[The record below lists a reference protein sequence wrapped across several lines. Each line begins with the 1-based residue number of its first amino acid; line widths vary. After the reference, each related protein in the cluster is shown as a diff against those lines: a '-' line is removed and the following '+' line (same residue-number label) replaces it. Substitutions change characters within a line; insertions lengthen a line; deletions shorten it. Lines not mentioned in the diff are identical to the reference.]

1 MDKRK
6 NNFCK
11 FLIILCTGQNSFI
24 MNGGVGSDSNIGE
37 LTCRNASTVDY
48 LICTPNFIK
57 CIDDLTIADFSKC
70 FSDVHTPLS
79 FTFESNAYENSDS
92 PINALDNTEH
102 IVNKNKWEDEKL
114 HELRGNFNRQAIS
127 DLLKKFIFRYQY
139 LVEIYSV
146 SAEKIISDAFSY
158 SENV

>member
-1 MDKRK
+1 
-6 NNFCK
+6 
-11 FLIILCTGQNSFI
+11 
-24 MNGGVGSDSNIGE
+24 MNGGVGYDSNIGE

-48 LICTPNFIK
+48 LICTSNFIK

-70 FSDVHTPLS
+70 FSDDHTPLS

-114 HELRGNFNRQAIS
+114 HELRGNFNRQAIP
-127 DLLKKFIFRYQY
+127 DLCNILRGRKVSRIVIRYEQNGRKANLIVKRY
-139 LVEIYSV
+139 
-146 SAEKIISDAFSY
+146 EKYGRSTS
-158 SENV
+158 

>member
-6 NNFCK
+6 NSFCK
-11 FLIILCTGQNSFI
+11 FLINLCTGQNSFI

-70 FSDVHTPLS
+70 FSDVHKPLS
-79 FTFESNAYENSDS
+79 FTFESTAYENSDS

-102 IVNKNKWEDEKL
+102 I
-114 HELRGNFNRQAIS
+114 
-127 DLLKKFIFRYQY
+127 
-139 LVEIYSV
+139 
-146 SAEKIISDAFSY
+146 EKITTNGKMKNYMS
-158 SENV
+158 